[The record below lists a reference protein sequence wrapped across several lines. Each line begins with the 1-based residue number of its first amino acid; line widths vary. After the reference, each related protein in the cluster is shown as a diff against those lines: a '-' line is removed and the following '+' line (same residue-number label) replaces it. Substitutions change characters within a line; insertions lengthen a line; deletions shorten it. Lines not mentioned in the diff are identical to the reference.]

1 MRMLEPVREFSDP
14 RWMLGDMV
22 EFLALGIP
30 LLALMIPIVAIL
42 TYHQRKMAEIIHLR
56 QPEQPGAS
64 QEEVDRLRREVAE
77 LTQRLHAQ
85 AIELDTYQSQLSSRP
100 PIEQRLS

>member
-1 MRMLEPVREFSDP
+1 MFELLPDP
-14 RWMLGDMV
+14 RWFLGDMV
-22 EFLALGIP
+22 EVLALGIP

-56 QPEQPGAS
+56 QAELPSAT
-64 QEEVDRLRREVAE
+64 QEEVERLRREVAE

-85 AIELDTYQSQLSSRP
+85 AIELDTYQSQLSGNAP
-100 PIEQRLS
+100 PIEQRIT

>member
-1 MRMLEPVREFSDP
+1 MFELSPKPE
-14 RWMLGDMV
+14 WLLGDMIEV
-22 EFLALGIP
+22 LALGIP

-56 QPEQPGAS
+56 QAEQPGAS
-64 QEEVDRLRREVAE
+64 QEELERLRREVAD

-85 AIELDTYQSQLSSRP
+85 AIELDTYQSQLRGNAP
-100 PIEQRLS
+100 PIEQRLT